1 MFASSLCAAGRWS
14 RPARRRSPWR
24 FCGSYPRAG
33 GCPRRAYGSPF
44 CPRPARRAPRLQAPC
59 RPRRPLVNTSE
70 SHAHAALCTV
80 RADESDLLLGIGRE
94 RINGHNHRHAELLHV
109 VECASRLQ
117 TPRSSAAES
126 GAFSSALDTPPLYLS
141 AHGRYE
147 DDAVGREASLAALD
161 VHEFFPRQGPRRSRP
176 R

>member
-1 MFASSLCAAGRWS
+1 MEVRFALVQHGEHLVCKRLAALAALGEHL
-14 RPARRRSPWR
+14 
-24 FCGSYPRAG
+24 G
-33 GCPRRAYGSPF
+33 
-44 CPRPARRAPRLQAPC
+44 
-59 RPRRPLVNTSE
+59 E

-109 VECASRLQ
+109 VQVRVQIAD
-117 TPRSSAAES
+117 AAFER
-126 GAFSSALDTPPLYLS
+126 GQVGRVQLGLGYAAVVFKR

-161 VHEFFPRQGPRRSRP
+161 VHEFFRAKVRAEAGLGDGDVREL
-176 R
+176 